1 MVRDMITVYYVVF
14 ISGDHFGN
22 MNIYVYTMFF
32 FHGIYAV
39 LVEIDGN
46 SNMKPFNIVAPQL

>member
-1 MVRDMITVYYVVF
+1 MITVYYVVF
-14 ISGDHFGN
+14 ISGNHFGN

>member
-1 MVRDMITVYYVVF
+1 MCL
-14 ISGDHFGN
+14 S
-22 MNIYVYTMFF
+22 TMFCF

-46 SNMKPFNIVAPQL
+46 SHMKPFNIVAPQL